1 MFKPHKHR
9 ERLQSFGFS
18 FLLPSPCPGVFS
30 SLGDS
35 GVSSPRGGSRR
46 LSGSQCQSLDSQTM
60 LLCPA
65 DPVPGAARMP
75 LGFLASPESERA
87 EVPATEILQHI
98 LPPPRPAYAS
108 VSRPRLYSN
117 TGSGQTN
124 SCESNLQTRVQ
135 LTNFQQIAPS
145 RVRPLGC
152 PLLYI
157 PSRPADLRVWTRSKQ
172 CASSL
177 SGIAP
182 LYRWKKE
189 KKKVACIFLSLS
201 RLLLAAWLTLAPLPG
216 VTAIHRLSLCS
227 DSRGRERE

>member
-9 ERLQSFGFS
+9 ERLLSSGFS

-35 GVSSPRGGSRR
+35 GVSSPRGGSRL

-98 LPPPRPAYAS
+98 LPPSP
-108 VSRPRLYSN
+108 
-117 TGSGQTN
+117 
-124 SCESNLQTRVQ
+124 
-135 LTNFQQIAPS
+135 
-145 RVRPLGC
+145 RVRFCSSP
-152 PLLYI
+152 
-157 PSRPADLRVWTRSKQ
+157 PAL
-172 CASSL
+172 
-177 SGIAP
+177 
-182 LYRWKKE
+182 
-189 KKKVACIFLSLS
+189 F
-201 RLLLAAWLTLAPLPG
+201 
-216 VTAIHRLSLCS
+216 
-227 DSRGRERE
+227 